1 MSIDKLKGKPLS
13 EWTKDASS
21 NMGTGQV
28 PISHLTRF
36 VKESDAIEVIEKRN
50 NLIYSMEILIKTKN
64 SQLKA
69 KDKMKFREIKLDT
82 KEFSFNDV
90 KEIIKAK
97 DKEIR
102 ELKTRC
108 RSVIRASKKDPWVLQ
123 SAIDKLSNHLNK

>member
-1 MSIDKLKGKPLS
+1 MNEAAEKYLKDNLS
-13 EWTKDASS
+13 EYDNDTLLKYTNLDKDIAKI
-21 NMGTGQV
+21 MTD
-28 PISHLTRF
+28 F
-36 VKESDAIEVIEKRN
+36 AE
-50 NLIYSMEILIKTKN
+50 